1 MAVTINGFPGTPS
14 QLTSA
19 VRKALFTSAAA
30 TAIAVGAPGYAAAA
44 EISCAPGQLGTP
56 VAGDSVVCAGNFD
69 ESINFDVVDATV
81 VNAGVESIVP
91 GDLSVVV
98 AEGSTAAGISI
109 SSVTAAIADT
119 AATGS
124 IVIENHGDIS
134 REGDA
139 GIDIPDGVERT
150 YYDMGIRIGSTTPGD
165 GGHFFDSYMKLDENG
180 KVLLDEDGKP
190 TGERILFTDAD
201 GNPIKVGGDEIDS
214 YLGVDPESES
224 YNKWNKNGPED
235 KITFLVADEG
245 TFAGG
250 TSALVSAETEAGSIH
265 ITNTGDISVGSGQS
279 ITYYSAFSE
288 VHSNSYDELVAS
300 NKNPFGV
307 LNTIDVDGDG
317 IDDISVWT
325 GEDTIWVAP
334 DNVHTATVFAGGIGA
349 ISTTGNI
356 AIENAGTITAQDVSK
371 GINVFTESGDI
382 AISNTGDITTGA
394 ASVGISAGSA
404 VLTELATEYDYT
416 SASAYAVEYNA
427 GSVSTQEIAG
437 NTTIKFTGPS
447 YSHFVREYNVNA
459 HVVDTTDSIIAI
471 ANAGTISV
479 GEAGVGIQAKNPSGA
494 GVSIVNSGDI
504 TVAEGIGG
512 AGIYASTSAG
522 LATSK
527 ENVQD
532 CGRLGCYADGSY
544 TIAEGEAD
552 PNKVTYGLTNRDEVN
567 GIVDRGEG
575 TIAFNSSE
583 QMGINPETGEVDN
596 PLKTGVYY
604 THMAPVLGS
613 GTVELYPG
621 FSLPINNLFTGEYTE
636 QATEH
641 KTYVV
646 DWVANGYFDD
656 RGDIEIANSGNIDL
670 TGTYR
675 AAGISAVGHGAKTI
689 LNTGDIQAGAL
700 GVGIASRGV
709 GETVIDNQG
718 SIYLNGA
725 GSAAIQVEASPFDMD
740 SVEQSGVGFDE
751 ATAEAFGGFENG
763 DVIIVNSGSISGADT
778 SHLASYNE
786 NGALEAFATDSF
798 GISVSALG
806 SNRVGSANKWT
817 QYGQATVDKVNASN
831 YARAQADME
840 SYLAG
845 EITIDEVYEYSKIEI
860 DDSIELTTTSILN
873 TGDINLSD
881 VARGINVGA
890 KYGTVVVE
898 NQGTISVGNGMHGRV
913 PGSYGPVTR
922 KSSGINVSNFGLEG
936 LANHYV
942 VNRGDVFAGDVAS
955 GVRSES
961 WHGSSSVYNEG
972 NITVGSGNLLEAT
985 EGRYA
990 HGAVSNGIASVVSG
1004 GNDSYALAHNSGNV
1018 TTGDRAFGMV
1028 SSNVFTTGSFL
1039 SEEFAHNYTA
1049 AAINTGVISTGDYST
1064 GMGVNGYMSLGY
1076 NSGSISIGSGPMQ
1089 NTSYVEISAGMRTLT
1104 DNGLTATLLNTG
1116 DITGGNEVAGMFGE
1130 AFFARSVQ
1138 TDTGSVIVGDDSA
1151 GLVARGQTQGIVQ
1164 NYGMVVTGDRSTGIQ
1179 AMGTNFNYGAN
1190 YATASNA
1197 GSVQVGD
1204 ESVGIQA
1211 FGTLAQVINTGT
1223 VSVGDDSV
1231 GVLLSSAI
1239 VNAIDAETG
1248 EEFQRA
1254 GTVLNQ
1260 GSIVASGAGSYA
1272 IQSTEDY
1279 TANIVNRGLIEGSVV
1294 MGGGDDFFYNGVR
1307 TDADGYLVGAGVI
1320 RLNDDS
1326 IDMGAGANTFR
1337 NVFGDIVFSGDS
1349 SIDLGAEGEMQN
1361 YSQGGN
1367 YVTISSVD
1375 GNAGD
1380 TLTINGDVRFNT
1392 VEGRNG
1398 LFLLDVSSM
1407 ASDSIVVNGS
1417 LTADETIDSEG
1428 NTQQSNLRIA
1438 MNAVDQGK
1446 GALTTGP
1453 VLSVNGDT
1461 DVASVDLASVGGV
1474 FADTI
1479 LSAEL
1484 REDDNGNW
1492 VIDYTSGLSDLGAA
1506 ASSVSH
1512 LAESFWLRS
1521 SSAFFDGERA
1531 ANGSETG
1538 RTEGLH
1544 AWSSIFSSNSDM
1556 ESQGDVAGQDLS
1568 FTQSL
1573 GGQVAGATYSTKLG
1587 EHWLSVSPMVGLG
1600 TADGSQLAQ
1609 SSNAKLDTKTYAIT
1623 GSWSMSDFYANA
1635 MYQVVDFDANV
1646 RAHDSMASTSGQ
1658 AHGFSLEAGWTYLS
1672 ESGIALTPF
1681 AQWDDVK
1688 MEIDAFTSSDGAF
1701 DYAYDLGN
1709 SKRARLGL
1717 NLRKSFSV
1725 SEGFAMPYATFSVVD
1740 HITNDIHDLHS
1751 NGVAFNSDVSGN
1763 GFKLDFGVD
1772 GKYKLWTFKSGL
1784 GVHGGDTDNNG
1795 ISGHVGVSRS
1805 L

>member
-44 EISCAPGQLGTP
+44 EISCAPGQLGSP
-56 VAGDSVVCAGNFD
+56 VAGDSVACAGNFD

-81 VNAGVESIVP
+81 VNAGVETIVP

-109 SSVTAAIADT
+109 SSVTAAVADT

-124 IVIENHGDIS
+124 IVIESHGDIA

-139 GIDIPDGVERT
+139 GIEVPDGVERT
-150 YYDMGIRIGSTTPGD
+150 YYDMGIRVGSANSND

-180 KVLLDEDGKP
+180 KAPLDEDGNP

-201 GNPIKVGGDEIDS
+201 GNPIKVAADELSS
-214 YLGVDPESES
+214 YLGVNPDSADYGKLS
-224 YNKWNKNGPED
+224 KNGPED
-235 KITFLVADEG
+235 KITFLVAEEG
-245 TFAGG
+245 TFEGG
-250 TSALVSAETEAGSIH
+250 VSALVNAETEAGSIS

-279 ITYYSAFSE
+279 VTYYSAFTE
-288 VHSNSYDELVAS
+288 KHSSSYDEIVAS
-300 NKNPFGV
+300 GKNPFGV
-307 LNTIDVDGDG
+307 LNKIDVDGDG
-317 IDDISVWT
+317 VADISVWN
-325 GEDTIWVAP
+325 GEDTIFVDPA
-334 DNVHTATVFAGGIGA
+334 NAHTATIFAGGINA
-349 ISTTGNI
+349 SSTTGNI
-356 AIENAGTITAQDVSK
+356 AIENAGSITAGDISK
-371 GINVFTESGDI
+371 GITAFTESGDI
-382 AISNTGDITTGA
+382 VISNSGDIATGN
-394 ASVGISAGSA
+394 ASYGISASSA
-404 VLTELATEYDYT
+404 VQAIDSGITYT
-416 SASAYAVEYNA
+416 YNSQDSGTAYAVEYKA
-427 GSVSTQEIAG
+427 GRFSPFSG
-437 NTTIKFTGPS
+437 FTGPS
-447 YSHFVREYNVNA
+447 YTHFYREYTVGSKI
-459 HVVDTTDSIIAI
+459 VDGTDSVIEI
-471 ANAGTISV
+471 ANSGSISV
-479 GEAGVGIQAKNPSGA
+479 GEAGIAIHAKNPSGA
-494 GVSIVNSGDI
+494 GITIVNSGDI
-504 TVAEGIGG
+504 EVAEGIGG

-522 LATSK
+522 LSATKDKVEVASC
-527 ENVQD
+527 NPFF
-532 CGRLGCYADGSY
+532 GCPAKPYF
-544 TIAEGEAD
+544 TVEEGEA
-552 PNKVTYGLTNRDEVN
+552 NELNVAYGLS
-567 GIVDRGEG
+567 DRE
-575 TIAFNSSE
+575 
-583 QMGINPETGEVDN
+583 DN
-596 PLKTGVYY
+596 IIDHNENGVYY
-604 THMAPVLGS
+604 THEAPILS
-613 GTVELYPG
+613 GVG
-621 FSLPINNLFTGEYTE
+621 FPTGYYSEEVTKHYADVV
-636 QATEH
+636 QWNAT
-641 KTYVV
+641 
-646 DWVANGYFDD
+646 GYFDD
-656 RGDIEIANSGNIDL
+656 RGDIAIANTGTIDL
-670 TGTYR
+670 SGTYR

-689 LNTGDIQAGAL
+689 LNTGDIEAGAL
-700 GVGIASRGV
+700 GTGIATRGV

-718 SIYLNGA
+718 NIYLSGA
-725 GSAAIQVEASPFDMD
+725 GSAAIQVQASPFSMD
-740 SVEQSGVGFDE
+740 SVEQTGAAIDE

-763 DVIIVNSGSISGADT
+763 DVIIVNSGSIAGADT
-778 SHLASYNE
+778 SHLVSYNE
-786 NGALEAFATDSF
+786 NGALEAFATTSF
-798 GISVSALG
+798 GINASALG
-806 SNRVGSANKWT
+806 SNRTGSANKWT

-840 SYLAG
+840 AYLAG
-845 EITIDEVYEYSKIEI
+845 EITIDEVYEYTKIEI

-873 TGDINLSD
+873 TGDIALSD
-881 VARGINVGA
+881 MSRGIDVSA
-890 KYGTVVVE
+890 KYGDVVVE
-898 NQGTISVGNGMHGRV
+898 NQGTISVGNGMHGMA
-913 PGSYGPVTR
+913 PSTYGAVSS
-922 KSSGINVSNFGLEG
+922 KSSAINVSNFGIEG

-942 VNRGDVFAGDVAS
+942 VNRGDVFAGDVAN

-961 WHGSSSVYNEG
+961 WHGSSSVFNEG
-972 NITVGSGNLLEAT
+972 NITVGNGSLLDADAIEYR
-985 EGRYA
+985 EYS
-990 HGAVSNGIASVVSG
+990 HGANSTGMASVVGG
-1004 GNDSYALAHNSGNV
+1004 GNDAYALAHNSGNV

-1028 SSNVFTTGSFL
+1028 SSNVFTTGAFL

-1049 AAINTGVISTGDYST
+1049 AAINTGIISTGDYST
-1064 GMGVNGYMSLGY
+1064 GMGVNGYMALGY

-1089 NTSYVEISAGMRTLT
+1089 NYSYVEVAAGMRTLT
-1104 DNGLTATLLNTG
+1104 EGGLTATLLNTG
-1116 DITGGNEVAGMFGE
+1116 DITGGNEVAGMFAE

-1138 TDTGSVIVGDDSA
+1138 SDTGSVMVGDDSA
-1151 GLVARGQTQGIVQ
+1151 GLVARGQSQGIVQ
-1164 NYGMVVTGDRSTGIQ
+1164 NDGMIVTGDRSTGIQ
-1179 AMGTNFNYGAN
+1179 AYTTNFNYGAT
-1190 YATASNA
+1190 YATATNA
-1197 GSVQVGD
+1197 GTVKVGD
-1204 ESVGIQA
+1204 ESVGMQA
-1211 FGTLAQVINTGT
+1211 FGTLAQIINTGS

-1231 GVLLSSAI
+1231 AVQLSSAI
-1239 VNAIDAETG
+1239 VNAIDANTG
-1248 EEFQRA
+1248 EEFVRA
-1254 GTVLNQ
+1254 GTVVNQ
-1260 GSIVASGAGSYA
+1260 GSIIASGEGSLAIRSTQNYA
-1272 IQSTEDY
+1272 
-1279 TANIVNRGLIEGSVV
+1279 ANIVNRGLIEGSVV

-1320 RLNDDS
+1320 RLNNDF
-1326 IDMGAGANTFR
+1326 IDMGEGKNTFR

-1349 SIDLGAEGEMQN
+1349 SIDLGADGEMQN
-1361 YSQGGN
+1361 YSSGGS

-1380 TLTINGDVRFNT
+1380 TLTINGDVRFNA
-1392 VEGRNG
+1392 VQSNNG
-1398 LFLLDVSSM
+1398 LFLLDVGSM
-1407 ASDSIVVNGS
+1407 GSDRIVVNGN

-1428 NTQQSNLRIA
+1428 NTRKSNLRIA

-1446 GALTTGP
+1446 GAQTTGP
-1453 VLSVNGDT
+1453 VLNVNGVW
-1461 DVASVDLASVGGV
+1461 DVDSVDLAGVGGD

-1484 REDDNGNW
+1484 RADGNGNW
-1492 VIDYTSGLSDLGAA
+1492 VIDYTAGLSDLGAA

-1531 ANGSETG
+1531 ANGSETA
-1538 RTEGLH
+1538 RSEGLH
-1544 AWSSIFSSNSDM
+1544 AWSSMFSTNSDM
-1556 ESQGDVAGQDLS
+1556 ESQGDVAGQSLS

-1573 GGQVAGATYSTKLG
+1573 GGHVAGATYSTKLG
-1587 EHWLSVSPMVGLG
+1587 DHWLSVSPMVGLG

-1688 MEIDAFTSSDGAF
+1688 QEIDAFTSSDGAF

-1725 SEGFAMPYATFSVVD
+1725 NEGFAMPYATVSVVD
-1740 HITNDIHDLHS
+1740 HITNDIHNLHS
-1751 NGVAFNSDVSGN
+1751 NGVVFTSDVSGS